1 MGLNLKCKIIR
12 TRDDQGQELEN
23 LEIVASPPGR
33 VEVGINKEE
42 TRKYSSNYRFLQF
55 LFRK

>member
-42 TRKYSSNYRFLQF
+42 TRKYSSN
-55 LFRK
+55 